1 VAAQLARKRRSNV
14 VEVPVGKCLSNL
26 LCSTSFSP
34 EQVVAKQSTWPPA
47 ACPCYVATSAATSV
61 QGELDELER
70 EEFFRLKKVQD
81 KKQRDMKK
89 RKAEDDKLVKALAA
103 SSAASPLQAAAHAP
117 QLNLLSTNDED
128 ELF

>member
-1 VAAQLARKRRSNV
+1 M
-14 VEVPVGKCLSNL
+14 
-26 LCSTSFSP
+26 
-34 EQVVAKQSTWPPA
+34 
-47 ACPCYVATSAATSV
+47 

-89 RKAEDDKLVKALAA
+89 RKAEDDKLAKALAA
-103 SSAASPLQAAAHAP
+103 SSSGAPLQAAAQTP